1 MYIDQKGESREDSAI
16 QYIRH
21 NRKKRERIKLKAKI
35 IIGKDEGGN
44 QRYEGK
50 MGGYLRG
57 LVGNC
62 GKAAPPGGVTQCT
75 VYNVEVI
82 IYSI

>member
-1 MYIDQKGESREDSAI
+1 MSDVRGQSLEIRYQRRMYIDQKGESREDSAI

-44 QRYEGK
+44 QRHE
-50 MGGYLRG
+50 
-57 LVGNC
+57 
-62 GKAAPPGGVTQCT
+62 
-75 VYNVEVI
+75 
-82 IYSI
+82 SISGRYQSRKS

>member
-1 MYIDQKGESREDSAI
+1 MYIDQKGEI

-44 QRYEGK
+44 QRHE
-50 MGGYLRG
+50 
-57 LVGNC
+57 
-62 GKAAPPGGVTQCT
+62 
-75 VYNVEVI
+75 
-82 IYSI
+82 SISGRYQSRKS